1 MHTFYPTDGQ
11 IAHKNACI
19 LSYGWSNRVQKCMRF
34 ILRMVK
40 KTYKNACILSYG
52 WLNREKM
59 HAFCPTDGQK
69 HIKLNQPILQMVKK
83 CKNAYVLP
91 TGEELVCK
99 NTCILP

>member
-1 MHTFYPTDGQ
+1 MHSILWMVKSRAKMHAFYLTDGQ
-11 IAHKNACI
+11 
-19 LSYGWSNRVQKCMRF
+19 
-34 ILRMVK
+34 

-52 WLNREKM
+52 WLNRKKM
-59 HAFCPTDGQK
+59 HAFRPTDGQK